1 MPPVLGKEG
10 TVERK
15 YLLEERLALLSAF
28 SFTFAFGI
36 LFIPEC
42 SVHLERS
49 IAKRKAT
56 SFDGL
61 LY

>member
-1 MPPVLGKEG
+1 MPLVLGKEG
-10 TVERK
+10 TSEVE

-42 SVHLERS
+42 SVHLETS
-49 IAKRKAT
+49 IAK
-56 SFDGL
+56 
-61 LY
+61 